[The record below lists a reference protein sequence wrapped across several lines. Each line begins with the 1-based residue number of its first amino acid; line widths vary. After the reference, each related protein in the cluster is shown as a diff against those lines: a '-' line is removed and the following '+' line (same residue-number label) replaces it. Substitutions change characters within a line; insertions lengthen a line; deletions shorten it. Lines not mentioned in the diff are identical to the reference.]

1 MLERKYR
8 KNNITYDER
17 LNIINILTKKKKKQ
31 ATHIVVGVK

>member
-17 LNIINILTKKKKKQ
+17 LNIINILTKKKKTSY
-31 ATHIVVGVK
+31 AYSSWR